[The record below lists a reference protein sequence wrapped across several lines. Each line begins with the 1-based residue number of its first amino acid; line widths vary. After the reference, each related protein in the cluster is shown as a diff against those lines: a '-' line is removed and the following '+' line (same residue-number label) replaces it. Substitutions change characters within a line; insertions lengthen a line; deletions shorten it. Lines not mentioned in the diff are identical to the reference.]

1 MAHKTRA
8 EQLAIK
14 ARKDPKRLA
23 KKTKAHKPKTEYK
36 RRYMH
41 LVTGK
46 IWSEEEY
53 EEVND
58 ESND

>member
-53 EEVND
+53 EEGT
-58 ESND
+58 E